1 MAGFAWLPGTL
12 PQTGGRVTT
21 WPLPGAAELASTGAG
36 ASLDLTGPVQA
47 VVLDDDEESAVLTG
61 TWGLPADGALGIA
74 LRVPPGGAALD
85 PFEILLAR
93 SNWSTALQLLLM
105 SSGDVLA
112 SVDGQVAFY
121 ALPGPVDDDVWR
133 VLVVSWTADGSTLA
147 VRLHVDG
154 EQAAATSGTW
164 YPPVEIAEG
173 YLRTGLRNTQVA
185 LVEVRD
191 GVTDPYAFTQDIYA
205 ATGIEAPT
213 HEGAAGSW
221 TITGT
226 ATVMVGD
233 PPIPELP
240 AGTPGGAVTPPPL
253 PEPQAPP
260 PGVPDPVLWRVSEV
274 MPSPDLDGRG
284 NPVAWTPSQVIRE
297 QVGRIQVVVEGV
309 DITYLDG
316 APLPVP
322 SWTRTE
328 PFGSA
333 AATIQVPQIT
343 PFHRLPDW
351 CVPGASVDI
360 RIARTGGGVGDLF
373 AGVIGTFGHRADTG
387 LFTIECVGALYTTDL
402 QLRQPAFLTQPR
414 DIGDVVAE
422 VLNSAV
428 SRRHDALAPVVTG
441 CLTSVLG
448 GWEPRVTGYL
458 QQILAT
464 AVTGGRQWTVA
475 CDVRSPV
482 LRLKDTDTVSWT
494 IHNGQRGVQID
505 LTQDWT
511 KAPNVIYGEG
521 IGNDG
526 GRWRNAMYPN
536 WRPDT
541 TPLFP
546 MAPSRFFRV
555 GTTDAQTTTG
565 RGVSDWQ
572 ARVGQP
578 VTGRFSQSDRQRT
591 LAVQAAAGIQRDGTV
606 GPQTWAATFGTGSN
620 TGTLECFYLPI
631 AFAPNVMP
639 RLYGPDGADLGPNP
653 EYDPA
658 VLRVEEKLDYGQ
670 GVDKAEGVR
679 AAGEYLARAIN
690 PGWVGRVVFEA
701 DPQETSRYL
710 IREGSNGIIRGF
722 RGEDLK
728 VHVAQVD
735 YAEDSVGLTVDTNAR
750 DFPMLDAIRERERNA
765 TDPAKAY
772 QKRPNKGSLTEARAT
787 FDAESPAGHVP
798 RFALFS
804 NLWSVIRVPFG
815 AYGSI
820 VRTELTT
827 SGPARP
833 FSVAVFDRPI
843 TAARLLTLAGNPLSA
858 DENPWSEKADDLDAA
873 GLLMSWGWENQPAGY
888 YPGEYTDPDGETD
901 APVTGR
907 LLDDASW
914 DYVSTQAPWLW
925 VAIIASGS
933 CFVQG
938 RFWPGVD

>member
-1 MAGFAWLPGTL
+1 MPSTTPVHLIDPAVLPVGEVLSIDAGDGVLVAVAGPGSGPHRGVVDGHPALLLDAPFAYMTTTTPPAPLTSNVAVAAAVFRMPEVASSRFAWRHHGPLGLHDGPPRAEMFGVTVPVGPEWIDTETHAWVLHCDGTTATL
-12 PQTGGRVTT
+12 VRDGEVVGSASGATAPATGSV
-21 WPLPGAAELASTGAG
+21 S
-36 ASLDLTGPVQA
+36 V
-47 VVLDDDEESAVLTG
+47 ESANGGVLFYAAVWQEDVT
-61 TWGLPADGALGIA
+61 LADAQALA
-74 LRVPPGGAALD
+74 V
-85 PFEILLAR
+85 ELLAR
-93 SNWSTALQLLLM
+93 YGPAADLPSA
-105 SSGDVLA
+105 SGGWA
-112 SVDGQVAFY
+112 VDGFAM
-121 ALPGPVDDDVWR
+121 
-133 VLVVSWTADGSTLA
+133 VS
-147 VRLHVDG
+147 
-154 EQAAATSGTW
+154 
-164 YPPVEIAEG
+164 
-173 YLRTGLRNTQVA
+173 
-185 LVEVRD
+185 
-191 GVTDPYAFTQDIYA
+191 
-205 ATGIEAPT
+205 
-213 HEGAAGSW
+213 
-221 TITGT
+221 
-226 ATVMVGD
+226 VGD
-233 PPIPELP
+233 GPIPALP
-240 AGTPGGAVTPPPL
+240 AGIPGGSVTPPPL
-253 PEPQAPP
+253 PEPQDPP
-260 PGVPDPVLWRVSEV
+260 AGVPDPVLWRVSEV
-274 MPSPDLDGRG
+274 MPSPALDDRG
-284 NPVAWTPSQVIRE
+284 NPIEWVPSAVVRE
-297 QVGRIQVVVEGV
+297 AVGRVQVVVEGV

-360 RIARTGGGVGDLF
+360 RIARTGGGVADLF
-373 AGVIGTFGHRADTG
+373 AGVVGTFGHRADTG
-387 LFTIECVGALYTTDL
+387 LFTIECVGAIYSTDL

-422 VLNSAV
+422 VLNTAV
-428 SRRHDALAPVVTG
+428 SRRHDPIAPVVTG

-458 QQILAT
+458 QQLLAT
-464 AVTGGRQWTVA
+464 AVIGGRQWTVA
-475 CDVRSPV
+475 CDVRTPV
-482 LRLKDTDTVSWT
+482 LRLKDTDTISWT
-494 IHNGQRGVQID
+494 THNGQRGVQID

-536 WRPDT
+536 WRPDD

-546 MAPSRFFRV
+546 MAPSRFFTV
-555 GTTDAQTTTG
+555 GTRDTQTTTG

-578 VTGRFSQSDRQRT
+578 VTGRFSQGDRQRA

-631 AFAPNVMP
+631 AFAPNAMP

-690 PGWVGRVVFEA
+690 PGWVGRVVFEE

-735 YAEDSVGLTVDTNAR
+735 YSEDSVGLTVDTNAR

-772 QKRPNKGSLTEARAT
+772 QKRPNKGSITEARAT
-787 FDAESPAGHVP
+787 FDAESPAGQVP
-798 RFALFS
+798 RFALFP
-804 NLWSVIRVPFG
+804 NLWSVIRIPFG

-827 SGPARP
+827 TSAPAP
-833 FSVAVFDRPI
+833 FSVAVFNQPVTSTD
-843 TAARLLTLAGNPLSA
+843 LLALVGNPLA
-858 DENPWSEKADDLDAA
+858 AEDGNPWSDHADALEGR
-873 GLLMSWGWENQPAGY
+873 GLLMAWGWENQPCGY
-888 YPGEYTDPDGETD
+888 YPQTFSTPDEEEDPP
-901 APVTGR
+901 PVTGR
-907 LLDDASW
+907 FLDDASW
-914 DYVSTQAPWLW
+914 DYATTSAPWLW
-925 VAIIASGS
+925 VAVIAAAG
-933 CFVQG
+933 CFVEG
-938 RFWPGVD
+938 RFWPGAD